1 MKGKRRRGL
10 LAAVFVL
17 LFACTTF
24 APQFA
29 NAIDAVK
36 DNDRVG
42 VEFTLEEF
50 IESVEGQG
58 FSVEILES
66 AQTVGLFSAMTV
78 NATQL
83 KITKPLPSNIVTPFG
98 DGVPGKGY
106 LIANYEERVI
116 SGITYQYFISHVGHG
131 IEMFSGSYSYDSHYS
146 EYNFVNGGFGVEW
159 HGSGQFTFT
168 SYSSISTGF
177 GWVFE
182 LSHGTEYI
190 YRSPAYGWEFS
201 FDFPQQPV

>member
-1 MKGKRRRGL
+1 

-83 KITKPLPSNIVTPFG
+83 KITKLLP
-98 DGVPGKGY
+98 
-106 LIANYEERVI
+106 
-116 SGITYQYFISHVGHG
+116 
-131 IEMFSGSYSYDSHYS
+131 
-146 EYNFVNGGFGVEW
+146 
-159 HGSGQFTFT
+159 
-168 SYSSISTGF
+168 
-177 GWVFE
+177 
-182 LSHGTEYI
+182 
-190 YRSPAYGWEFS
+190 
-201 FDFPQQPV
+201 